1 MFPAVEYGE
10 LSYNMRLQNID
21 SSNIYATTTHDS
33 GPSGGVL
40 PAGEHSSLGIGQA
53 STSLFEAYPPVRPK
67 KVDSDDEGDEDPV
80 DHYGLSPYDEPNV
93 CIICQGE
100 LASDDMVRML
110 SCHHIF
116 HDECVSPWILEK
128 NGMCPLCKRDLV
140 KEIPA
145 RVLVD
150 QDEKIGSKLNN
161 ESASTTQTAEASSS
175 SAAPN
180 TEAASTSATT
190 SS

>member
-1 MFPAVEYGE
+1 MPE
-10 LSYNMRLQNID
+10 
-21 SSNIYATTTHDS
+21 
-33 GPSGGVL
+33 
-40 PAGEHSSLGIGQA
+40 GEHSSLGFGQ

-67 KVDSDDEGDEDPV
+67 KVDSDDEDEDPV
-80 DHYGLSPYDEPNV
+80 DHYGISPYDEPNV
-93 CIICQGE
+93 CIICQGD
-100 LASDDMVRML
+100 LAADDMVRML

-128 NGMCPLCKRDLV
+128 NGTCPLCKRDLV

-161 ESASTTQTAEASSS
+161 DSASTNTTENAEASTSASS
-175 SAAPN
+175 SAAPS
-180 TEAASTSATT
+180 TEAASTSAATTAT